1 MSNQKADI
9 IVKVLNNIKK
19 VNSKLYSQQFSYYYH
34 GSLSQY
40 VEDKIHYF
48 IVNTSKISA
57 F

>member
-9 IVKVLNNIKK
+9 IVKVLDNIKK

-40 VEDKIHYF
+40 VEDKIHSF